1 MKPSQEV
8 VSANVKAALQE
19 DLAGQ
24 QDITA
29 QLVPASKQAAA
40 HVLTRES
47 AVICGQ
53 AWVNEVFKQIDP
65 KVKITW
71 EHKDGDLVEPNDVI
85 YKLEGNARSLLT
97 GERTALNFLQM
108 LSATATLTHK
118 FVQKLAGT
126 KAKLLDCRKTIP
138 GLRLAQKY
146 AVICGGGYNH
156 RMGLYDAFLIKE
168 NHIRACGSITK
179 AIAAARAIAP
189 RKKVELEVE
198 NLADLIEAFQAKTDI
213 IMLDN
218 FSIDQMAE
226 AVGLN
231 QGQAKLE
238 ASGNIVLANIDQVA
252 ATGVDFISVG
262 LLTKNVKAIDFSM
275 QFDPSTKAQGK

>member
-1 MKPSQEV
+1 MKLSPEV
-8 VSANVKAALQE
+8 INENVKIALQE

-29 QLVPASKQAAA
+29 QLVPKNKQASA
-40 HVLTRES
+40 HVLTRER

-53 AWVNEVFKQIDP
+53 DWVNEVFKQVDP

-71 EHKDGDLVEPNDVI
+71 EHKDGDLVEAKTVI
-85 YKLEGNARSLLT
+85 YTLEGNARSLLT

-108 LSATATLTHK
+108 LSATATITHK

-126 KAKLLDCRKTIP
+126 KAKLLDSRKTIP
-138 GLRLAQKY
+138 GLRMAQKY
-146 AVICGGGYNH
+146 AVTCGGGYNH

-179 AIAAARAIAP
+179 AVAAARAISP
-189 RKKVELEVE
+189 HKNIEVEVE
-198 NLADLIEAFQAKTDI
+198 NLADLIETFEAKADI

-238 ASGNIVLANIDQVA
+238 ASGNIVLANVDEVA
-252 ATGVDFISVG
+252 TTGVDFISVG
-262 LLTKNVKAIDFSM
+262 ALTKNIKAIDFSM
-275 QFDPSTKAQGK
+275 QFGPERVEG